1 MNNKQIMDSAK
12 RFAALGNFFLMDK
25 GKYVPFLWPQPKLI
39 SGVGAALQAPQ
50 VFREMGVSC
59 VVVVTGPG
67 SGARLARPILDEM
80 EKYGIRFEHFHE
92 VEANPSLETVEK
104 IYKLYKTIGAEAFLA
119 IGGGSPMD
127 AAKGAAAR
135 VARPGTPLVKLAGLM
150 KVLVPAPPIVAI
162 PTTAGTGSECTY
174 VSVITDHAREMK
186 IVITDQHLMPR
197 VAILDPMMT
206 VSMPASLTASTGID
220 ALTHAVESY
229 TNAFY
234 GTAFTTRCAEEAVV
248 KIFRNVEK
256 AYHDGNDLEA
266 RAQML
271 EASYKAG
278 LAFTRTGVGNVHAI
292 AHALGG
298 KYGVAH
304 GLANSVILPIVLEDY
319 GEAVYTKLA
328 HLAELTGVKSD
339 GADADKA
346 RAFIGAI
353 RAMNKRMG
361 MPSGLDMIK
370 PEDFDHIVKTAV
382 TEARSSYPTPVIYN
396 DERCR
401 HVLNRILLEA

>member
-1 MNNKQIMDSAK
+1 
-12 RFAALGNFFLMDK
+12 
-25 GKYVPFLWPQPKLI
+25 
-39 SGVGAALQAPQ
+39 
-50 VFREMGVSC
+50 
-59 VVVVTGPG
+59 
-67 SGARLARPILDEM
+67 
-80 EKYGIRFEHFHE
+80 
-92 VEANPSLETVEK
+92 
-104 IYKLYKTIGAEAFLA
+104 
-119 IGGGSPMD
+119 
-127 AAKGAAAR
+127 
-135 VARPGTPLVKLAGLM
+135 
-150 KVLVPAPPIVAI
+150 
-162 PTTAGTGSECTY
+162 
-174 VSVITDHAREMK
+174 
-186 IVITDQHLMPR
+186 
-197 VAILDPMMT
+197 
-206 VSMPASLTASTGID
+206 
-220 ALTHAVESY
+220 
-229 TNAFY
+229 
-234 GTAFTTRCAEEAVV
+234 
-248 KIFRNVEK
+248 
-256 AYHDGNDLEA
+256 
-266 RAQML
+266 ML

-396 DERCR
+396 NERCR